1 MAGIEDLEPS
11 ISRKMQFGYA
21 QETYLLGDLYRL
33 AKAGLDPNR
42 TIEDIEEE
50 RLRKLYEKFPEFE
63 SGEYENDAAVWT
75 GRVGV
80 MASDPIYAAI
90 PFSRAVALPTL
101 ASRLAALG
109 GIGAGTGA
117 VAGTV
122 HGAARG
128 RDISL
133 QDVAI
138 NAGVGA
144 VAGPMFYG
152 AGKGIGKGIDWA
164 RSPSKGMERVF
175 RGEATGAHPW
185 FSSTNVHTGKSLH
198 PNYKGPDY
206 TGRFGFSRYG
216 FYDIPSRGKH
226 FWKNPST
233 TLKGMRGEAG
243 DWGSKMASKEPGRGG
258 FPVVKYQDLTPYELQ
273 RAALRSGK
281 RKVALGKEVIVGDP
295 TRWKTDWIATV
306 AANLKPEIIFS
317 LPRRIAETL
326 KKIRVNRLA
335 NTDDVNLLVKEFN
348 KIQAKGGAGAQA
360 VEDALGPQLLNRIIN
375 LQGTKKEYSRTG
387 QYRGMRKANI
397 ARQGDKMK
405 NLETLIKQAN
415 KNLDSSKTVQT
426 LAKQVGYKESSIKG
440 RKFTD
445 KIKAKLNPV
454 EENVTTALKR
464 QMKLKDSPVEN
475 FFNLK
480 SKLIKQVTG
489 SDRGP
494 RSLHTTQGWKGI
506 ESKLTPEDVK
516 FLKHLQNT
524 ESQSNYIG
532 RGLSYK
538 QARKEWQI
546 KTKSGSQPG
555 VGYAAPERK
564 IMEYARR
571 HQEAG
576 GDKIKFL
583 VPIKDES
590 MASYRNAK
598 FLYKGK
604 EYTLKTLKE
613 ASRSDPNF
621 KSFYKAFDQQKRIA
635 AKTVKDPRTG
645 KDIEFGKLMEDVYE
659 KAAGKRLRFGEIDHV
674 LGVGKDPFKNLRV
687 LDQRT
692 NVAAG
697 QILGKAKLQQQG
709 LLTTQ
714 AERYTPANVEKM
726 LKKIG
731 YKHTK
736 TEEEIIKDGL
746 KLARDV
752 LLKGRKLETPITV
765 ASKRFGVKKGGRVGY
780 QEGNTVKKEFTE
792 DDKKAYEMWL
802 KDQQKRME
810 AGAKRHREAI
820 TFDALSGFIERVKRG
835 IPPVDER
842 TGLYGFANPDV
853 LDVNLRK
860 KIEDDIYLQGGAQF
874 SPNGDPYYSA
884 KVSKTFKD
892 GGRVGYKGGGRV
904 NNLDIFMEE
913 NPDGTVLRKNN
924 SLMKALAQVV
934 P

>member
-11 ISRKMQFGYA
+11 ISRKMQFGAA

-33 AKAGLDPNR
+33 IKAGLDPNK
-42 TIEDIEEE
+42 TIEDIEQE
-50 RLRKLYEKFPEFE
+50 RLDKLYEKFPEFE

-75 GRVGV
+75 GRVGI
-80 MASDPIYAAI
+80 MATDPIYAAL
-90 PFSRAVALPTL
+90 PFTRAMALPTL
-101 ASRLAALG
+101 ASRLAALSG
-109 GIGAGTGA
+109 LSAGAGA

-185 FSSTNVHTGKSLH
+185 FSGTNIHTGKSLH
-198 PNYKGPDY
+198 PTYKGPDY
-206 TGRFGFSRYG
+206 TGRFGFSRIG
-216 FYDIPSRGKH
+216 FYDTPLQGKH
-226 FWKNPST
+226 FSKDPSA
-233 TLKGMRGEAG
+233 TLKSMRGEAG
-243 DWGSKMASKEPGRGG
+243 YWGSKMASKEHGRGG
-258 FPVVKYQDLTPYELQ
+258 FPVVKYQDLTPYEIQ
-273 RAALRSGK
+273 RAALRSSK
-281 RKVALGKEVIVGDP
+281 RAIRLGHEVIVGDP

-317 LPRRIAETL
+317 LPRRISETFQ
-326 KKIRVNRLA
+326 KIRLNRLA
-335 NTDDVNLLVKEFN
+335 NTDDVNFIVKEFN
-348 KIQAKGGAGAQA
+348 KIEAKGGAGAQA
-360 VEDALGPQLLNRIIN
+360 VEDALGPQLLNKIVN
-375 LQGTKKEYSRTG
+375 LQGTKKEYSKIG

-415 KNLDSSKTVQT
+415 KNLDSSKTIQT
-426 LAKQVGYKESSIKG
+426 LAKQVGYKESSVKG

-445 KIKAKLNPV
+445 KVKTKLNTA
-454 EENVTTALKR
+454 EENVATAFKR
-464 QMKLKDSPVEN
+464 QMKLKDSPVED

-494 RSLHTTQGWKGI
+494 RSLQGEKFWKNLQ
-506 ESKLTPEDVK
+506 SKLTSEDIK

-524 ESQSNYIG
+524 ESQGNYIG

-538 QARKEWQI
+538 QAKKRWKI
-546 KTKSGSQPG
+546 STKSGTQPG

-571 HQEAG
+571 HYDAG

-604 EYTLKTLKE
+604 EYNLKTLKE
-613 ASRSDPNF
+613 TSRSDPNF
-621 KSFYKAFDQQKRIA
+621 KSFYKAFDKQKRID
-635 AKTVKDPRTG
+635 AKIVKDPRTG
-645 KDIEFGKLMEDVYE
+645 KDIKFGELMGDVYE
-659 KAAGKRLRFGEIDHV
+659 KATGSRLRSGEIDHAW
-674 LGVGKDPFKNLRV
+674 GVGRDPFKNLRV

-692 NVAAG
+692 NQAAG
-697 QILGKAKLQQQG
+697 QILGKAKRQRQG
-709 LLTTQ
+709 LLTTK

-731 YKHTK
+731 YRHTK
-736 TEEEIIKDGL
+736 TEEEIIRDGL
-746 KLARDV
+746 KLARHV
-752 LLKGRKLETPITV
+752 LLKSDRFPKGRKLEKPLAV
-765 ASKRFGVKKGGRVGY
+765 ASKRFGIKKGGSIP
-780 QEGNTVKKEFTE
+780 
-792 DDKKAYEMWL
+792 DLDKY
-802 KDQQKRME
+802 
-810 AGAKRHREAI
+810 
-820 TFDALSGFIERVKRG
+820 RG
-835 IPPVDER
+835 
-842 TGLYGFANPDV
+842 TYA
-853 LDVNLRK
+853 
-860 KIEDDIYLQGGAQF
+860 
-874 SPNGDPYYSA
+874 
-884 KVSKTFKD
+884 D
-892 GGRVGYKGGGRV
+892 GGI
-904 NNLDIFMEE
+904 LI
-913 NPDGTVLRKNN
+913 KNRT
-924 SLMKALAQVV
+924 LMKDLAQLVS
-934 P
+934 